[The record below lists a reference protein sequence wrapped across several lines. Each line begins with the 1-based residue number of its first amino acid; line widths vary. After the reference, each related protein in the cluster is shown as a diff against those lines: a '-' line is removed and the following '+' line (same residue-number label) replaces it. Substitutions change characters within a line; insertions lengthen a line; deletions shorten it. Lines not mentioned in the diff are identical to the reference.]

1 MPQTGF
7 TPSQVALVLDRDGHR
22 CPICGERAQTANHRA
37 NRGHGGHR
45 ASNRLANACAICHRC
60 NDAIERDGDL
70 AALARDRGVK
80 ISRYDDPTKAEYLHP
95 IYGMRVRLDDTGGFA
110 FV

>member
-1 MPQTGF
+1 MPTTGF
-7 TPSQVALVLDRDGHR
+7 TTEQVRLVLDRDGHR

-70 AALARDRGVK
+70 AELARDRGVK
-80 ISRYDDPTKAEYLHP
+80 ISRYDDPTAAEYLHP
-95 IYGMRVRLDDTGGFA
+95 IYNMRVLLDDAGGFA

>member
-1 MPQTGF
+1 MPTTGF
-7 TPSQVALVLDRDGHR
+7 TAEQVRIVLERDAHT
-22 CPICGERAQTANHRA
+22 CPICYHRAETANHRA

-60 NDAIERDGDL
+60 NDAIERDPD
-70 AALARDRGVK
+70 AAELARSRGVK
-80 ISRYDDPTKAEYLHP
+80 ISRYDDPTAVDYLHP
-95 IYGMRVRLDDTGGFA
+95 LYRMPVRLDDSGGLA